1 MANITSNSQLVPSSL
16 ASPSQGF
23 ITVDGASDGLGGSE
37 DLLHDAG
44 EVLGHGPGP
53 HDAGRAD
60 DVIEGDVAVVLD
72 VLHLLAITW
81 RLLQGLDDEG
91 GGRGNDVDGG
101 LTVLD
106 GQLDGDLEAFPV
118 LGGLGDVVTDLLG
131 GETEGTDLGGQG
143 RGGGNFTTNSPQA
156 DNLEGKKIGTLQTFL
171 RLRYLME

>member
-1 MANITSNSQLVPSSL
+1 M
-16 ASPSQGF
+16 
-23 ITVDGASDGLGGSE
+23 
-37 DLLHDAG
+37 
-44 EVLGHGPGP
+44 
-53 HDAGRAD
+53 
-60 DVIEGDVAVVLD
+60 LD

-81 RLLQGLDDEG
+81 RLLQGLDDES

-143 RGGGNFTTNSPQA
+143 RGGGNFTTDSPQA

-171 RLRYLME
+171 RLRYLHGIDGRLAVQLAN